1 MIMKVAGFIFV
12 ALFSGM
18 EVFTLWHQ
26 LPAKFSFS
34 EFFELNS
41 LMPTVTMI
49 VLFAF
54 FFLLGMFGMFNR
66 ITGVIASFIGLIVV
80 FIEMGDKNMIATVTS
95 GVETYLSGVMGSIT
109 VTLSLTLVA
118 FGFVLIL
125 LGSILPSG
133 YYSL

>member
-1 MIMKVAGFIFV
+1 MKVAGFIFV

>member
-1 MIMKVAGFIFV
+1 MKVAGFIFV

-49 VLFAF
+49 VLLAF
-54 FFLLGMFGMFNR
+54 FFLLGVFGMFNR

-80 FIEMGDKNMIATVTS
+80 FIEMGDKNMIAPVTS